1 MIDFNE
7 IDTKVAQAII
17 DKAKLKD
24 GEIIDEKTD
33 IDKKFIEK
41 HVISFAE
48 IQDKT
53 GVNKYKLGEYLSRIG
68 SKCVILGL
76 PNLSAMVVYKGTT
89 RVGDGYCEFDKD
101 FNDHLV
107 DVRKEQK
114 RVILHKQWEELFEHV
129 VPIENDILFNSA
141 EKMKY
146 RTIKDGKRNYG
157 DFYLREQDLKL
168 KNECLEGKAK
178 VCIVC
183 GFDPVKKY
191 GKGFENLIEVHLLNP
206 PFKYKK
212 KEKTTPNDPK
222 PCDQSKP
229 TADDSQPC
237 EQREPTANDFVLVC
251 PDCHRALHSKP
262 DGLYTTDEL
271 KDLIEKI
278 NK

>member
-7 IDTKVAQAII
+7 IDAKVAQAVIE
-17 DKAKLKD
+17 KAKLND
-24 GEIIDEKTD
+24 SEIINEKT
-33 IDKKFIEK
+33 IEK

-76 PNLSAMVVYKGTT
+76 PNLSSMVVYKGTT
-89 RVGDGYCEFDKD
+89 VVGKGYCEFDKD
-101 FNDHLV
+101 FNDHLD
-107 DVRKEQK
+107 DVKKEQM

-129 VPIENDILFNSA
+129 VPLENDILFNSA

-146 RTIKDGKRNYG
+146 RTIKDRKRDYG

-168 KNECLEGKAK
+168 KNECLEKNGKA
-178 VCIVC
+178 CSIC

-206 PFKYKK
+206 PFLNKQ
-212 KEKTTPNDPK
+212 EATPNESK
-222 PCDQSKP
+222 PCDQS
-229 TADDSQPC
+229 
-237 EQREPTANDFVLVC
+237 EPTAADLVPVC
-251 PDCHRALHSKP
+251 PNCHRALHSKP
-262 DGLYTTDEL
+262 DGVYTPDEL
-271 KDLIEKI
+271 KEIIKK